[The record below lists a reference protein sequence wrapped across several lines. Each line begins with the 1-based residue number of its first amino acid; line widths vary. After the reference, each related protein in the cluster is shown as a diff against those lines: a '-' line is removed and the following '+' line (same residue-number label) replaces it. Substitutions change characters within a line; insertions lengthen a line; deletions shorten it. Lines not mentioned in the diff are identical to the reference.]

1 MCNSWISNTKT
12 NFQRLPDIVY
22 STGSGKTSL
31 LDVISCRTK
40 GTVSG
45 KVYYNNIECTKDVFQ
60 QYGTYVMQADRLL
73 PSLTVRETLR
83 YSALLRLPGNT
94 SSFDI
99 EQKVFILF
107 CTFVSIDH
115 TRLWF
120 VHVYLM
126 SPIDLSMS

>member
-1 MCNSWISNTKT
+1 MIA
-12 NFQRLPDIVY
+12 
-22 STGSGKTSL
+22 
-31 LDVISCRTK
+31 CRTN

-60 QYGTYVMQADRLL
+60 QYGTYVMQADHLL

-99 EQKVFILF
+99 EQKVQYHFISVTYLKLQF
-107 CTFVSIDH
+107 YIVCAIIEGFVE
-115 TRLWF
+115 TMRMYRLA
-120 VHVYLM
+120 
-126 SPIDLSMS
+126 